1 MNRFFK
7 EYAAVSRKYRS
18 MYFAAVICIFLAL
31 CVGMYGRNIEKTYKE
46 AFDYSH
52 DEEQI
57 YSFTIE
63 GNDTDEADIPVTGAM
78 IKEAIAINRALS
90 SAEDI
95 GHGEYLCT
103 TGRTSTRIP
112 DELMVNLEEISAEG
126 VSADTLYEFNLIMM
140 DEEFAKKTG
149 IYDKISSLF
158 ETSDSYPETGA
169 AYMGAE
175 WPENGFTL
183 PIGSQSISFE
193 SEIGDY
199 NLVLKGVLP
208 KGAEIEIAGAKIN
221 LDSYIIIPL
230 QDVNPDR
237 YPTIETTRKMWYS
250 VYKIKNG
257 GILFSNLGVNEV
269 QRELNRELKKEGI
282 SREFKVEGAESSN
295 KLIFNDDVEDLYKS
309 SIKFGNIM
317 TAAGIIILIA
327 SCVLNYRSNRKYFYL
342 AFLYG
347 TGKAELL
354 AASLLQ
360 YVFFVIIEAV
370 ISCVA
375 AVGMAMLFKTSTA
388 SLGYVICPVV
398 FAGAVCMLIYTIQMV
413 LWDAGKTA
421 RNCR

>member
-1 MNRFFK
+1 MNRFIK
-7 EYAAVSRKYRS
+7 EYAEISRKYRS

-31 CVGMYGRNIEKTYKE
+31 CVCMYGRNIEKTYKE
-46 AFDYSH
+46 AFNYSH
-52 DEEQI
+52 DTEQI

-63 GNDTDEADIPVTGAM
+63 GNDTDETDKLVTGDM

-90 SAEDI
+90 SAE
-95 GHGEYLCT
+95 GVEHGEYLCT
-103 TGRTSTRIP
+103 TGYTSARIP
-112 DELMVNLEEISAEG
+112 DKLMVNFEAISAGG

-140 DEEFAKKTG
+140 DEEFAKRTG
-149 IYDKISSLF
+149 IYDEISVLF
-158 ETSDSYPETGA
+158 EKSDLYPETGA

-183 PIGSQSISFE
+183 PIDSQSISFE

-208 KGAEIEIAGAKIN
+208 KGVEIEIAGAKVN

-257 GILFSNLGVNEV
+257 GILFSNLGANEV
-269 QRELNRELKKEGI
+269 QRELNREMKKEGI
-282 SREFKVEGAESSN
+282 SREIKVEGAENSN
-295 KLIFNDDVEDLYKS
+295 KLIFNDDAEELYKS
-309 SIKFGNIM
+309 SIRFGNSM
-317 TAAGIIILIA
+317 TVAGIIILIV
-327 SCVLNYRSNRKYFYL
+327 SCVLNYLSNRKYFYL
-342 AFLYG
+342 AYLYG
-347 TGKAELL
+347 TGKTELL

-360 YVFFVIIEAV
+360 YVFFIIIEAV
-370 ISCVA
+370 ISCMA
-375 AVGMAMLFKTSTA
+375 AIGMAMMFKTSAA
-388 SLGYVICPVV
+388 SLVYVICPVV
-398 FAGAVCMLIYTIQMV
+398 FAGAVCMLVYVIQMV